1 MHVLVYSVGASYVI
15 LALNLIGVVFKTKD
29 YILFVYTWILLI
41 ASYYAYGLISWIPLL
56 AAILLNVGIHYSAN
70 FQEKMIKESNRSRYK
85 F

>member
-1 MHVLVYSVGASYVI
+1 MHIFVYSVGALYVI
-15 LALNLIGVVFKTKD
+15 LALKLISAGFKTKD
-29 YILFVYTWILLI
+29 YILFVYAWILLI

-70 FQEKMIKESNRSRYK
+70 FLEKIIKESNRSRCK